1 MQLRLLIKKSQSSP
15 FFIKP
20 RWGMGSI
27 ALYQANNENELFV
40 LYEKVK
46 KDIQKSV
53 LCEGVKLSK
62 IKLSL
67 YKNDSRVKSME
78 SMY

>member
-1 MQLRLLIKKSQSSP
+1 M
-15 FFIKP
+15 
-20 RWGMGSI
+20 GYGSI

-46 KDIQKSV
+46 KDTKNLYYV
-53 LCEGVKLSK
+53 KGVKLSK